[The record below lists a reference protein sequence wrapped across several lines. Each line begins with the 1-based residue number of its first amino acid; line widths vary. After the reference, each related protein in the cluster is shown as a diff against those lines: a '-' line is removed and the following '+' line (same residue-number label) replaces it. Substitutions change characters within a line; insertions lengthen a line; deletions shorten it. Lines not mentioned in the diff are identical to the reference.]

1 MIDLVLFCH
10 QHGYPRTV
18 ARFLGM
24 LMLMIAGLAG
34 NAFGQLRVVTWNT
47 STSGASSFT
56 ARQTSFN
63 RVLSYLGEE
72 TVNGIAKNVDVL
84 ILQEQ
89 SVNGITL
96 QKFATELNTITGS
109 TNYAAWTQN
118 PYNTD
123 GMQTGFVYN
132 SATVQVVFEDWSQT
146 DSSRSTSRIC
156 LRPVGY
162 GEDAD
167 LWIYNTHFKS
177 GTTSSNQVRRRDAAI
192 ANRWQTTN
200 GRIGSGSGS
209 DSGVPWG
216 SDFLAAAANVI
227 YAGDF
232 NQQSSYEDAGNAYPT
247 MLENPYE
254 IHKFGTAPFSSS
266 PPTTG
271 YGQAVDPLGQ
281 PGSWHDNT
289 SFKSI
294 HTQNPAGSGFVGG
307 GMDDRFDF
315 QMISTDLVDGEGMSY
330 LGPGV
335 GDCLATVHS
344 YRALGNNGT
353 HALNSA
359 ITTGTGAPSDVLTA
373 LATASDH
380 LPGVADYQLPAKMFV
395 QVGTAPGKVLVGAN
409 LSQSVAIVNSAV
421 VNVSLGAD
429 ELDYQVSAGLGLSGA
444 AAGTVAALAPGNSH
458 LLVWNT
464 ASAGHRQGMIQVTS
478 DSQAVADGSFEA
490 FPSIDVL
497 DHAHPSFHPSQ
508 EVHEM
513 QIDFGVVAP
522 GVLPELRPA
531 ALWNLEQTAGYTAA
545 LDLDSME
552 ATGAVETLHV
562 DLVPF
567 FDLASGESL
576 SFQAMLDRTASG
588 VFSTTYVFSLSDE
601 NLPGEILDIPLT
613 LHLSAAVA
621 MPGDAN
627 LDGMVNMNDAT
638 ILADNWGGSGIDW
651 CGGDFNSDGHVNAAD
666 ASILAAN
673 WGNILSLPEHVVP
686 VPESGMLGM
695 AIALAAALLLFRM
708 RNRVI
713 ESLRNTCG

>member
-1 MIDLVLFCH
+1 MIDLMFCH
-10 QHGYPRTV
+10 QHGYPRSV

-24 LMLMIAGLAG
+24 LMFLIASLAG
-34 NAFGQLRVVTWNT
+34 NAFGQLRLVTWNT

-56 ARQTSFN
+56 ARQSSFN
-63 RVLSYLGEE
+63 RVLSYLGQE
-72 TVNGIAKNVDVL
+72 TVNGIARNVDVL

-96 QKFATELNTITGS
+96 QKFANELNTITGS
-109 TNYAAWTQN
+109 SNYAAWTQN
-118 PYNTD
+118 PYNID

-132 SATVQVVFEDWSQT
+132 LAAVQVVFEDWSPT

-167 LWIYNTHFKS
+167 LWVYNTHFKS
-177 GTTSSNQVRRRDAAI
+177 GTASSDQIRRRDTAI

-216 SDFLAAAANVI
+216 SDFLVATANIV

-232 NQQSSYEDAGNAYPT
+232 NQQSSYEDAGNTYPT
-247 MLENPYE
+247 MMENPYE
-254 IHKFGTAPFSSS
+254 IYKFGTAPFSSS

-315 QMISTDLVDGEGMSY
+315 QMTSTDLVDGEGTSY

-335 GDCLATVHS
+335 GDCPATVHS
-344 YRALGNNGT
+344 YRTLGNNGT
-353 HALNSA
+353 HALNGA
-359 ITTGTGAPSDVLTA
+359 ITTGTGAPSDVLVA

-380 LPGVADYQLPAKMFV
+380 LPVVADYQLPAKMSV
-395 QVGTAPGKVLVGAN
+395 QMGTTPGEVLVGA
-409 LSQSVAIVNSAV
+409 SISESVTISNTAA

-429 ELDYQVSAGLGLSGA
+429 ELDYQVSSGLGLSGA
-444 AAGTVAALAPGNSH
+444 ATGTVAALASGNSH
-458 LLVWNT
+458 LLVWDT

-478 DSQAVADGSFEA
+478 GSQAVADGSFQA

-513 QIDFGVVAP
+513 HIDFGVVAP
-522 GVLPELRPA
+522 GTLPELRSA

-545 LDLDSME
+545 LDLDSIE
-552 ATGAVETLHV
+552 AAGAVETLHV
-562 DLVPF
+562 DLVLF
-567 FDLASGESL
+567 FDLASGESR
-576 SFQAMLDRTASG
+576 SFQAMFDRTASG
-588 VFSTTYVFSLSDE
+588 VFSTTYFLSFSDE
-601 NLPGEILDIPLT
+601 NLSGEISDIPLN

-621 MPGDAN
+621 LPGDAN
-627 LDGMVNMNDAT
+627 LDGMVNVNDAT
-638 ILADNWGGSGIDW
+638 ILADNWGGGGIDW
-651 CGGDFNSDGHVNAAD
+651 SGGDFNSDGCVNAAD

-673 WGNILSLPEHVVP
+673 WGNILPLPEHAAP
-686 VPESGMLGM
+686 VPESGTLGM
-695 AIALAAALLLFRM
+695 AIALATALVSLRK
-708 RNRVI
+708 RNGGI